1 MNRSSMSKQ
10 MMQKGGSIPDKPT
23 PAQAKKLEEEKAA
36 AKKNMDEMFRGMT
49 MDERRLASIRNN
61 SPKPKDRSAAKGT
74 GMMKGGMAKYV
85 KGGLKKPT
93 EAQAGVKKLPTK
105 VRNKMGFM
113 KKGGDVKKMNMG
125 GMAGM
130 DDAAMMAM
138 KKKRK
143 KPMMPAQQAM
153 SSGAAMPMMKKGG
166 TAKKKASKPRG
177 YGMAR
182 GGKAC
187 KMR

>member
-1 MNRSSMSKQ
+1 MMNRSSMSKQ
-10 MMQKGGSIPDKPT
+10 MMKKGGTAELTPT
-23 PAQAKKLEEEKAA
+23 EKK
-36 AKKNMDEMFRGMT
+36 
-49 MDERRLASIRNN
+49 RLKSIRNN
-61 SPKPKDRSAAKGT
+61 SPKPDDPPAGNRELPRKTPAANT
-74 GMMKGGMAKYV
+74 SRMMKGGMAKYA

-93 EAQAGVKKLPTK
+93 ESQVGIKKLPAK

-113 KKGGDVKKMNMG
+113 KKGGDVEKMNMG

-143 KPMMPAQQAM
+143 KPMTPAQQAM
-153 SSGAAMPMMKKGG
+153 SGGTAMPMMKKGG
-166 TAKKKASKPRG
+166 MTKKKASKPRG